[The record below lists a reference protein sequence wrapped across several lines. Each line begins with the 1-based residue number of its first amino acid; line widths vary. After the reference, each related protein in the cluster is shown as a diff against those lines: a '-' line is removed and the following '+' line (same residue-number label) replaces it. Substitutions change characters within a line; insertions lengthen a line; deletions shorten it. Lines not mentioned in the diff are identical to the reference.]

1 MSVLKGK
8 VALVT
13 GGSRGIGAAI
23 VRRLAAEGA
32 QVAFTYVSS
41 KEKADEIINELTG
54 KGYKALAIRADSSL
68 KADLEAAVEKTV
80 ENFGRLDIVVNSAGI
95 IVIGAIE
102 DSEKLT
108 EQYDKQID
116 INMRAVATLIRK
128 ASAYMQAGGRIIN
141 IGSVAGTAVG
151 IQTLTEYGATKA
163 AAAAYTRGFAWDLGS
178 KGITVNSIQPGP
190 IATDM
195 NPEDTDL
202 AEHLRNKNA
211 LKRFGKPEEVAAL
224 VNFLA
229 GPEAGFI
236 TGAVFNI
243 DGGSLA

>member
-1 MSVLKGK
+1 MSALRGK

-32 QVAFTYVSS
+32 AVAFTYISS
-41 KEKADEIINELTG
+41 KEKADVIVQELKDSGSTS
-54 KGYKALAIRADSSL
+54 LAIRADSGI
-68 KADLEAAVEKTV
+68 KAELEAAVDQTV
-80 ENFGRLDIVVNSAGI
+80 KDFGRLDIVVNSAGI
-95 IVIGAIE
+95 IVIGGME
-102 DSEKLT
+102 ESEKLAD
-108 EQYDKQID
+108 QYQKQID
-116 INMRAVATLIRK
+116 INMHAVATLIRK
-128 ASAYMQAGGRIIN
+128 SAVYMEAGGRIIN

-178 KGITVNSIQPGP
+178 KGITVNIVQPGP

-195 NPEDTDL
+195 NPEDSTL

-211 LKRFGKPEEVAAL
+211 LKRFGQPEEVAAL

-236 TGAVFNI
+236 TGAIFNI